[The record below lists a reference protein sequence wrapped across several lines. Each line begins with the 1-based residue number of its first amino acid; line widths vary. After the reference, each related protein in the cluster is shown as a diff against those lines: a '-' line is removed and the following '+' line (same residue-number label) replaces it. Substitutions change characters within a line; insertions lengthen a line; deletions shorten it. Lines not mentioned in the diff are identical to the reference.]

1 MTAIDISN
9 ILVNAGPFGIAS
21 IFIWL
26 FMDERKANRALNDK
40 WADALTSMTSAMN
53 SNSASSEALA
63 KEIERGNAEAR
74 RNV

>member
-26 FMDERKANRALNDK
+26 FMDERKANRVL
-40 WADALTSMTSAMN
+40 
-53 SNSASSEALA
+53 SEAEKPA
-63 KEIERGNAEAR
+63 AYQEAFA
-74 RNV
+74 VFADFDLSV